1 MTEGIEDFLNIPPIN
16 KKDEETKEITESSE
30 KKKMAI
36 ANIDQHDKEAENVRK
51 KAIDAFDDIMTL
63 GKNVEPS
70 KSARMFEVAGQMLK
84 TGLDAI
90 NAKADKQ
97 LKVAK
102 LKLEAARLRINDETI
117 NTLNHG
123 SEVIADR
130 NSLLKQLTQ
139 ESKDNTVDVVPEE
152 IKDKEK

>member
-1 MTEGIEDFLNIPPIN
+1 MTEGIEDFLNIPPID